1 LTALVAD
8 HQMRQRDEHLRH
20 NKRLNRF
27 NLRGKGFNLRGK
39 DKVNAQW
46 HLYCMVHNIEKLAH
60 SGWLG

>member
-1 LTALVAD
+1 MAD

-20 NKRLNRF
+20 NKRLNR
-27 NLRGKGFNLRGK
+27 FNLRGK